1 MEMTTRSFRFT
12 ALSCFLIVLVTA
24 CAGVGVV
31 ATDDPAAKLRDAGD
45 LYDRQDRPLI
55 AERLIREAIG
65 TYQSR
70 NDQLGLADSY
80 REYGFFFRSSSVAKW
95 NKVYREN
102 GFLDKSATFETRHA
116 KSIEYFEKARAIYAD
131 HKRFD
136 ALTNVNMNMGFT
148 YVAMGDREAACRAFD
163 RALESYHENIR
174 QNPTAKPILPKG
186 FASYE
191 DYWSDRRKRYGC
203 E

>member
-1 MEMTTRSFRFT
+1 MTMRSFCIAA
-12 ALSCFLIVLVTA
+12 ALCCVTTIVTG

-31 ATDDPAAKLRDAGD
+31 ATSDPAAKLRDAGD

-55 AERLIREAIG
+55 AERLIREAIEA
-65 TYQSR
+65 YQSQ
-70 NDQLGLADSY
+70 NNQLGLADAY
-80 REYGFFFRSSSVAKW
+80 REYGFFFRSPSIEKW

-102 GFLDKSATFETRHA
+102 GFLDKSATFETRHV
-116 KSIEYFEKARAIYAD
+116 KSIDYFEKARAIYSE

-148 YVAMGDREAACRAFD
+148 YVAMGDKQAACRAFE
-163 RALESYHENIR
+163 RALESYRENIR
-174 QNPTAKPILPKG
+174 QNPTAKPTLPKG
-186 FASYE
+186 FTSYE